1 MRTYFVVIDE
11 TEEAKAAL
19 RYASHRA
26 SRTKGSIHILALIEP
41 TEIVP
46 WGNVQATI
54 TEEAQL
60 RAEELLVSSAGEILE
75 ESGIRPIITVK
86 QGQGVKIVR
95 TMLEENPNV
104 AALVLGAAPSGPPGP
119 LVSHFTGNGCGD
131 LPCPI
136 MVIPGGLSNEDL
148 DKLS

>member
-11 TEEAKAAL
+11 TDEAKTAL
-19 RYASHRA
+19 RFASHRA
-26 SRTKGSIHILALIEP
+26 SKTKGAIHILALVEP

-95 TMLEENPNV
+95 AMLEDNPNV
-104 AALVLGAAPSGPPGP
+104 AALVLGAASNGPPGP

-136 MVIPGGLSNEDL
+136 MVIPGGISNEDL

>member
-11 TEEAKAAL
+11 TDEAKTAL
-19 RYASHRA
+19 RFASHRA
-26 SRTKGSIHILALIEP
+26 SKTKGAIHILALVEP

-86 QGQGVKIVR
+86 QGHGVKIVR
-95 TMLEENPNV
+95 TMLEENPDV

-148 DKLS
+148 DRLS

>member
-11 TEEAKAAL
+11 TDEAKTAL
-19 RYASHRA
+19 RFASHRA
-26 SRTKGSIHILALIEP
+26 VKTNGAIHILALVEP

-54 TEEAQL
+54 TEEAKQ
-60 RAEELLVSSAGEILE
+60 RAEELLVSSAGEIIE

-86 QGQGVKIVR
+86 QGNGVKIVKS
-95 TMLEENPNV
+95 MLQENPDV
-104 AALVLGAAPSGPPGP
+104 AALVLGAASNGPPGP
-119 LVSHFTGNGCGD
+119 LVSHFTGNNCGNM
-131 LPCPI
+131 PCPI

-148 DKLS
+148 DHLS